1 MPIYAV
7 PKDNGTTYRMVTNH
21 SAGPF
26 SLNSM
31 IDKAHVFPSPLD
43 NMTHVGDRL
52 IRFREAKP
60 DSHLTMW
67 KADVAEAYRL
77 LPVHPH
83 WQLKQVVT
91 LNGVRHV
98 DRRNTFGRRASG
110 AIWIAFMALVTWIA
124 QNVRLVENLIGAYVD
139 DSFGF
144 NEIDDV
150 AFYCPYSKFL
160 PRSQA
165 LLLEL
170 WDELGIPHKERKQV
184 FGSPLTIIGFDVDPN
199 NMSITLPDAAKKEL
213 LNEIETWI
221 MKPKKGSNN
230 EGKFKI
236 ARWQPFT
243 ESTQRCLGRKIHQHV
258 WINNAIR
265 YDLNHL
271 RNLPG
276 THIMS
281 NTSWDLSKA
290 DITIYVDACLE
301 GMGFWYANQSVG
313 YYSPV
318 PASTPSCH
326 IFYFEALC
334 ALSALIHATSH
345 NPSASRIV
353 IFSDSTNTVDMFSS
367 LCADQTFNHLLL
379 MASDIVLKNDV
390 DLRVLHIT
398 GRDNV
403 IADAISRLQISSVLD
418 LIPNFYL
425 QYFQPPRFP
434 LGAVHN

>member
-1 MPIYAV
+1 MYSMPIYTI
-7 PKDNGTTYRMVTNH
+7 PKDNGTTYQMVTNH

-31 IDKAHVFPSPLD
+31 IDKAHISPSPLD
-43 NMTHVGDRL
+43 NMTHVGDCL

-91 LNGVRHV
+91 LSGVRHV
-98 DRRNTFGRRASG
+98 NRRNTFGGRASG

-144 NEIDDV
+144 DEINDV

-160 PRSQA
+160 PHSQA

-230 EGKFKI
+230 KGKFKI
-236 ARWQPFT
+236 ARWQSFT
-243 ESTQRCLGRKIHQHV
+243 GWFNWALNVYPWLRPALNRIYPKMSGKENPSTKV

-265 YDLNHL
+265 YDLTWALNHL
-271 RNLPG
+271 
-276 THIMS
+276 
-281 NTSWDLSKA
+281 
-290 DITIYVDACLE
+290 
-301 GMGFWYANQSVG
+301 
-313 YYSPV
+313 
-318 PASTPSCH
+318 
-326 IFYFEALC
+326 
-334 ALSALIHATSH
+334 
-345 NPSASRIV
+345 
-353 IFSDSTNTVDMFSS
+353 
-367 LCADQTFNHLLL
+367 
-379 MASDIVLKNDV
+379 
-390 DLRVLHIT
+390 
-398 GRDNV
+398 
-403 IADAISRLQISSVLD
+403 
-418 LIPNFYL
+418 
-425 QYFQPPRFP
+425 
-434 LGAVHN
+434 